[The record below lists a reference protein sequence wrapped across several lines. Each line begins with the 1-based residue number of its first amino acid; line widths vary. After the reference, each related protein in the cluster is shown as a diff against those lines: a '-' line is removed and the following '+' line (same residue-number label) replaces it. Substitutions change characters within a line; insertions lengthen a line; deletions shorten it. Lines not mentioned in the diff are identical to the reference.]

1 MTFRI
6 SLHRDARKFLERV
19 QRPQRERIVAALRA
33 LEDDPFTARSG
44 ADIKRL
50 HGVRGR
56 QDLYRLR
63 MGKFHA
69 VYAVEGDEVL
79 VTEIWERGH
88 GYDI

>member
-1 MTFRI
+1 VTFRI

-19 QRPQRERIVAALRA
+19 QRPHRERIVSALRA
-33 LEDDPFTARSG
+33 LEHDPFTARSG

-50 HGVRGR
+50 HGTRGR
-56 QDLYRLR
+56 SDLYRLR
-63 MGKFHA
+63 IGKFRA
-69 VYAVEGDEVL
+69 VYAVEGSEVT

>member
-1 MTFRI
+1 MTFQV
-6 SLHRDARKFLERV
+6 SLHRDARKFLDRI
-19 QRPQRERIVAALRA
+19 QRPHRDRIVAGLRA
-33 LEDDPFTARSG
+33 LEANPFTPRPG

-50 HGVRGR
+50 QGTRGR

-63 MGKFHA
+63 IGKFRA
-69 VYAVEGDEVL
+69 VYAVEGSEVL